1 MYSQLNNGLLVDA
14 TNSVI
19 VGNISVL
26 FVGAI
31 E

>member
-1 MYSQLNNGLLVDA
+1 MYSQLNNSLLVDA
-14 TNSVI
+14 ANSVI